1 MNNKIMY
8 NMNNKIMYNMN
19 NKIMNSKFL
28 KKTKI
33 KKKMIKK
40 VYKLLNN

>member
-1 MNNKIMY
+1 MINKIL
-8 NMNNKIMYNMN
+8 YNMN

-28 KKTKI
+28 NKTKI

-40 VYKLLNN
+40 VFKLLNY